1 MKMRPLNFKPE
12 TRNPIAQSP
21 KPLVHQRKPLHRCNG
36 MSVVHQDKQGQLN
49 KMEQEYWEAKIKYD
63 KICQRIETETQVW

>member
-1 MKMRPLNFKPE
+1 
-12 TRNPIAQSP
+12 
-21 KPLVHQRKPLHRCNG
+21 